1 MHRCGALIWP
11 ENALCWCVGGKQR
24 TAACVKIPSDMAFD
38 GAMHHCGVEL
48 AQNLHYTLHQVVA
61 SWLLPVRNAAPH
73 FSA

>member
-1 MHRCGALIWP
+1 MHCFGASIWSG
-11 ENALCWCVGGKQR
+11 NAPGWGVEPKRR
-24 TAACVKIPSDMAFD
+24 TAACVKIPVDMAFD

>member
-1 MHRCGALIWP
+1 MHCFGASISTL
-11 ENALCWCVGGKQR
+11 NALDWGAEHKRR
-24 TAACVKIPSDMAFD
+24 TAACVKIPADMAFD

>member
-1 MHRCGALIWP
+1 MHRYGAWIWP
-11 ENALCWCVGGKQR
+11 GSALFWGIGRKQR
-24 TAACVKIPSDMAFD
+24 TAACVKIPGDMAFD

-61 SWLLPVRNAAPH
+61 SWLLPVRNAAPY